1 MWIIR
6 LALKRPYTFVVA
18 ALLLLLVTPFVLMR
32 TPTDVLPSINIPVVS
47 IIWNF
52 NGLSAHDIEQ
62 RMVYTEERVLT
73 TTVNDI
79 QHIESNSYDGIGIIK
94 VFFQPGVTISTAVA
108 QITAVSQTILRQLPP
123 GTTPPLII
131 QYSASDV
138 PVLQYGVGGDGI
150 SKERAQPPTHRLARS
165 IQVSEGDLGQ

>member
-1 MWIIR
+1 
-6 LALKRPYTFVVA
+6 
-18 ALLLLLVTPFVLMR
+18 
-32 TPTDVLPSINIPVVS
+32 VVS

-94 VFFQPGVTISTAVA
+94 VFFSRVLRFQQPSPK
-108 QITAVSQTILRQLPP
+108 SLLFRRRSCDNCHP
-123 GTTPPLII
+123 G
-131 QYSASDV
+131 
-138 PVLQYGVGGDGI
+138 
-150 SKERAQPPTHRLARS
+150 RRRL
-165 IQVSEGDLGQ
+165 

>member
-1 MWIIR
+1 
-6 LALKRPYTFVVA
+6 
-18 ALLLLLVTPFVLMR
+18 
-32 TPTDVLPSINIPVVS
+32 
-47 IIWNF
+47 
-52 NGLSAHDIEQ
+52 
-62 RMVYTEERVLT
+62 MVYTEERVLT

-79 QHIESNSYDGIGIIK
+79 QHIESTSYDGIGIIK
-94 VFFQPGVTISTAVA
+94 VFFQPTVTISTAVA

-150 SKERAQPPTHRLARS
+150 SEQQAADIALNQLRVGLITVPGIAIPYPYGGKQRLVLVGFCLMKLQGKKMTPS
-165 IQVSEGDLGQ
+165 EVSSAGKSQGLVCSSGAVTIWPAPN